1 MRRTTAFSAADSASR
16 CWTPTISTS
25 LIADNTIDAR
35 IYAVDFQDL
44 GASKI
49 AALCNTIDAELD
61 GIAVFQTP
69 ELAPRA
75 PSEYLIAQNKVR
87 VNQTGGAIEL
97 DETGGYGGISVFDFS
112 AYSDPVEGETFKS
125 DIAILN
131 NDIIIA
137 NDPVKVGID
146 VSGDGKGHVRII
158 GNRIW

>member
-1 MRRTTAFSAADSASR
+1 MRRTTAFSAADFGIQVLDANHLDVFS
-16 CWTPTISTS
+16 
-25 LIADNTIDAR
+25 IADNTIDAR

-49 AALCNTIDAELD
+49 AALRNTIDAELD

-137 NDPVKVGID
+137 NDPGQ
-146 VSGDGKGHVRII
+146 SRHRRVR
-158 GNRIW
+158 